1 MYFRKVI
8 GVKLRSIRKATVLQG
23 RAIVH
28 DFFAYLVDSQHLE
41 EALSVSQVGP
51 PSSPP
56 PPPTCSYVPV
66 PSGLTAR
73 GGNEMLIFRCIREAR
88 TWVYTSLY

>member
-56 PPPTCSYVPV
+56 TPHLFVR
-66 PSGLTAR
+66 PSS
-73 GGNEMLIFRCIREAR
+73 EWPDR
-88 TWVYTSLY
+88 TRWE